1 MDASVSWLRTKIY
14 GREMNMKK
22 TIKIL
27 AIAMVLVLSV
37 LAFVACDFE
46 VDFPFDGSNNNNTGN
61 GNGNN
66 NGGNNNDTPTDPD
79 NGNNIPLISYEVTA
93 DEWYEAL
100 TLQNATNYT
109 AICSF
114 VAPSD
119 MGFADRGEYILSFDG
134 TTYNYQNKFYLDSET
149 AMDSSVLLTKK
160 GDTYLSYSDG
170 TVEEITKEFYDEI
183 YTEYPPISMSV
194 EAFDLFT
201 YNPDSK
207 MYELKDDIDLGEV
220 SNFKVAF
227 ENGKVVR
234 IEFAIDGDPW
244 VCVFTYGTTET
255 IVFPENN

>member
-1 MDASVSWLRTKIY
+1 VGYNVHTTSKEEIPIKKEIT
-14 GREMNMKK
+14 MKK
-22 TIKIL
+22 TISIL
-27 AIAMVLVLSV
+27 LVVLLLAVALVAMV
-37 LAFVACDFE
+37 ACNPETPEPPVNPD
-46 VDFPFDGSNNNNTGN
+46 
-61 GNGNN
+61 NGNN

-134 TTYNYQNKFYLDSET
+134 TTYNYQNKFYLGSET